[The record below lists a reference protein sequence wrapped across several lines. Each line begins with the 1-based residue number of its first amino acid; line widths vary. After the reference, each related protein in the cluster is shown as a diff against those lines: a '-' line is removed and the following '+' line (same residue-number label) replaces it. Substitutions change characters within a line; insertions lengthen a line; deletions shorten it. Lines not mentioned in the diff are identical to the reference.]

1 MLLVCFCL
9 CFISK
14 ARRKCVNLRH
24 YHRNQ
29 IDIENRGIIMAKD
42 IEPKLKLIKEYISLA
57 QNENFII
64 PEYQRGYSW
73 DIPRCDKLW
82 QDIEDYIESGP
93 EDPYFFGTIISDC
106 SNSNEFRLIDG

>member
-1 MLLVCFCL
+1 MLLGCFCL

-29 IDIENRGIIMAKD
+29 IENRGNIIMAKD

-57 QNENFII
+57 QNENFVI

-82 QDIEDYIESGP
+82 QDI
-93 EDPYFFGTIISDC
+93 
-106 SNSNEFRLIDG
+106 